1 MAIGVL
7 KGIGLTGTAI
17 TIIIISFLYLPVSF
31 LIKKGGLLKD
41 SFPLKT
47 KFQLSCK
54 PIQDL
59 PALCNDFTIHEESST
74 SIYTCAQNSI
84 VNFVN
89 NVEDNYL
96 PPYFYDIEKK
106 KASKLKIT
114 NFPEDKKV
122 HFKKVKLYKPKK
134 GNNTLVYF
142 INEDEKGN
150 TIEKFEYLP
159 ENKEIIW
166 KSTLK
171 HNLIKYASDFALVN
185 ENELYIINKYNTNN
199 KWIQLFEN
207 ALTKSSS
214 KIIFCDED
222 SVCKVVAKSIKGAG
236 GIEIS
241 RDKKNVFV
249 SSSYSGKIL
258 VFERKEL
265 TNSLRLSYTED
276 LEFIPGRLFY
286 VSQENENVYVF
297 GYRSI
302 LGLSKRLFGTFIEK
316 LVKSDFSIQSPLVL
330 GKIVKNEDKDK
341 FYGKLFKLKT
351 IMELEGELTYTNN
364 VKDRDISSLAI
375 VKNDKPRR
383 QSFAVSWN
391 EKTKPLLCNG
401 FN

>member
-1 MAIGVL
+1 M
-7 KGIGLTGTAI
+7 
-17 TIIIISFLYLPVSF
+17 
-31 LIKKGGLLKD
+31 
-41 SFPLKT
+41 
-47 KFQLSCK
+47 
-54 PIQDL
+54 
-59 PALCNDFTIHEESST
+59 
-74 SIYTCAQNSI
+74 
-84 VNFVN
+84 
-89 NVEDNYL
+89 
-96 PPYFYDIEKK
+96 
-106 KASKLKIT
+106 
-114 NFPEDKKV
+114 
-122 HFKKVKLYKPKK
+122 
-134 GNNTLVYF
+134 
-142 INEDEKGN
+142 
-150 TIEKFEYLP
+150 
-159 ENKEIIW
+159 
-166 KSTLK
+166 
-171 HNLIKYASDFALVN
+171 
-185 ENELYIINKYNTNN
+185 TNN
-199 KWIQLFEN
+199 NIY
-207 ALTKSSS
+207 
-214 KIIFCDED
+214 

>member
-302 LGLSKRLFGTFIEK
+302 LGLSKRLFGTFVEK